1 MAAPPSG
8 VPRLLALDGLR
19 GVAAAMVYIH
29 HAQFPGTHPATV
41 GFDAGVMVF
50 FVLSGFLI
58 HRPFVAAH
66 AAGRRVSL
74 ISYAI
79 RRVARI
85 LPPYVIAAVGISL
98 LRYPEYLA
106 DPIALV
112 TMQHA
117 PIAVIWTLQLEV
129 VFYVAVPI
137 FAALLGRL
145 TDRRRV
151 PVLVGVGTAS
161 FVGTLLLAIA
171 QLGATGPTLGTA
183 FEPFPAWLWAF
194 VPGMVLAEL
203 DVARPDLVR
212 RLGGLPLLAVGVAM
226 VAGSVIVDIRYLDL
240 PAAIG
245 SAIVLARLLQV
256 RVAGAVAVVAAGAG
270 AISYSVYLWHA
281 FVIDNLARPST
292 WPAQALALA
301 VTVAMAALIYV
312 VVERPAM
319 GLGRAISARHVDG
332 VVRGGCARSRPGA
345 RAAPPG

>member
-1 MAAPPSG
+1 MAAPPTG
-8 VPRLLALDGLR
+8 IPRLLALDGLR

-29 HAQFPGTHPATV
+29 HAQFPGTHPATI

-58 HRPFVAAH
+58 HRPFVAAQ
-66 AAGRRVSL
+66 AAGRRVDL
-74 ISYAI
+74 VSYAI

-85 LPPYVIAAVGISL
+85 LPPYLIAAVGISL

-137 FAALLGRL
+137 FAVLLGRL
-145 TDRRRV
+145 PHNRRV
-151 PVLVGVGTAS
+151 PALVAAGTAS

-171 QLGATGPTLGTA
+171 QLGPTGPVPGTV
-183 FEPFPAWLWAF
+183 FQPFPAWLWAF

-203 DVARPDLVR
+203 DVARPELVR
-212 RLGGLPLLAVGVAM
+212 RLGGLPLLVVGLAM

-256 RVAGAVAVVAAGAG
+256 RLAGAVALAAAGAG

-292 WPAQALALA
+292 WPAQALTLG
-301 VTVAMAALIYV
+301 VTVALAGLIYV

-319 GLGRAISARHVDG
+319 ALGRQLAGRRSATRT
-332 VVRGGCARSRPGA
+332 
-345 RAAPPG
+345 APSPAGPAVA